1 MKLTEVQ
8 PNRARA
14 KSRRRV
20 GRGHAAGRG
29 KTCGRG
35 QKGQKAH
42 TQIPLGFEGGQTP
55 MYRRLPSLRGR
66 SNRAHNIGMFRKE
79 YAVVNVE
86 SLNRFAA
93 GSVVDPAA
101 LKESRLVRQMKK
113 GVKILGRG
121 ELDCAL
127 TVKAHAFSQSAREA
141 IEQAGGSAEVIE
153 S

>member
-1 MKLTEVQ
+1 MKLSEVQ

-14 KSRRRV
+14 KSPRRV

-35 QKGQKAH
+35 QKGQKYR
-42 TQIPLGFEGGQTP
+42 TNIPPGFEGGQTP
-55 MYRRLPSLRGR
+55 MYRRLPSLRGQ
-66 SNRAHNIGMFRKE
+66 SNRAHNLGMFRKE
-79 YAVVNVE
+79 YTVVNVE
-86 SLNRFAA
+86 SLNRFEA
-93 GSVVDPAA
+93 GSVVDPAV
-101 LKESRLVRQMKK
+101 LKESRLVRQMKS
-113 GVKILGRG
+113 GVKILGQG
-121 ELDCAL
+121 QLDRAL